1 MDAVSLFTSSTL
13 SHTSN
18 TEMRQNQF
26 VNELELAPKLA
37 VLKALAADEHV
48 TRAAER
54 VGLPQPTVSRWLAEL
69 GEQLGTPIV
78 VKSGRRVRLTRAGRL
93 LAEAATRSLAALEP
107 GLRELEEELHPEKGR
122 VVLGFL
128 HMLGRSVVPEL
139 VRGFRAEHPHVRFGL
154 VQNARQA
161 VVEKLLSGEIDLALV
176 APPPEGPEFES
187 EVLIEQELIVVVP
200 SAHRLAARKAVRLK
214 DLVDED
220 LIVLEHGYGLRQIT
234 DDMFAAAGLQ
244 PRIAFESQ
252 EIETVRG
259 LVAAGLGVALLTHAE
274 TTPPPGLCELPLTP
288 RASRVFGLAWLKD
301 QPLPP
306 AVRAFRDHA
315 LAGHEVQRW
324 APDQVRR

>member
-1 MDAVSLFTSSTL
+1 MS
-13 SHTSN
+13 
-18 TEMRQNQF
+18 QNQF
-26 VNELELAPKLA
+26 VDELELAPKLV

-69 GEQLGTPIV
+69 GEQLGAPIIT
-78 VKSGRRVRLTRAGRL
+78 KTGRRVRLTRAGRL

-107 GLRELEEELHPEKGR
+107 GLREVEEELDPEKGR

-154 VQNARQA
+154 VQNARYT
-161 VVEKLLSGEIDLALV
+161 VVDKLLNGEIDLALV
-176 APPPEGPEFES
+176 APPPDGPEFAS
-187 EVLIEQELIVVVP
+187 EVLFEQELIVVVP
-200 SAHRLAARKAVRLK
+200 STHRLASRKAVRLR
-214 DLVDED
+214 DLEDEE

-234 DDMFAAAGLQ
+234 DDMFAAAGIT

-274 TTPPPGLCELPLTP
+274 TTPPAGLRELPLAP
-288 RASRVFGLAWLKD
+288 RASRVFGLAWLTD
-301 QPLPP
+301 HPLPP

-315 LAGHEVQRW
+315 LRTHDVQR
-324 APDQVRR
+324 

>member
-1 MDAVSLFTSSTL
+1 MDAVNLFTQLKL

-18 TEMRQNQF
+18 TEMRQNQS

-48 TRAAER
+48 TRVAER
-54 VGLPQPTVSRWLAEL
+54 VGLPQPTISRWLAEL
-69 GEQLGTPIV
+69 GDQLGAPIIA
-78 VKSGRRVRLTRAGRL
+78 KSGRRVRLTRAGRL

-107 GLRELEEELHPEKGR
+107 GLREVEEELDPEKGR

-154 VQNARQA
+154 VQNARHL
-161 VVEKLLSGEIDLALV
+161 VVEKLRQGEIDLALV
-176 APPPEGPEFES
+176 APPPEGPEFEW
-187 EVLIEQELIVVVP
+187 EVLFEQELIVVVP
-200 SAHRLAARKAVRLK
+200 SGHRLESRKAVRLK

-234 DDMFAAAGLQ
+234 DDLFAKAGFT

-274 TTPPPGLCELPLTP
+274 STPPAGLRELPLSSP
-288 RASRVFGLAWLKD
+288 AGRVFGLGWLKD
-301 QPLPP
+301 HPLPP

-315 LAGHEVQRW
+315 LSTHERQR
-324 APDQVRR
+324 

>member
-1 MDAVSLFTSSTL
+1 MD
-13 SHTSN
+13 
-18 TEMRQNQF
+18 
-26 VNELELAPKLA
+26 ELDLAPKLA

-69 GEQLGTPIV
+69 GDALGSPV
-78 VKSGRRVRLTRAGRL
+78 VVRSGRRVRLTRAGRL

-107 GLRELEEELHPEKGR
+107 GLREVEEELDPEKGR

-154 VQNARQA
+154 VQNARQS
-161 VVEKLLSGEIDLALV
+161 VVDKLVAGEIDLALV
-176 APPPEGPEFES
+176 APPPTGPEFVS
-187 EVLIEQELIVVVP
+187 EVLFEQELIIVVP
-200 SAHRLAARKAVRLK
+200 STHRLAERRSVRLR
-214 DLVDED
+214 DLADED
-220 LIVLEHGYGLRQIT
+220 FIVLEHGYGLRQIT
-234 DDMFAAAGLQ
+234 DDMCAEAGFT

-259 LVAAGLGVALLTHAE
+259 LVAAGLGVALITRAELTA
-274 TTPPPGLCELPLTP
+274 PAGLREVPLTP
-288 RASRVFGLAWLKD
+288 RSARVFGLAWLAD
-301 QPLPP
+301 HPLPP

-315 LAGHEVQRW
+315 LSSSRS
-324 APDQVRR
+324 